1 MTATQPY
8 QPVALNGG
16 ARGGALSQATA
27 IEQSRAIAEVQAA
40 VVVAQNCPRNMQEAE
55 AEMEYVCGRM
65 DMAEQAFYS
74 VVNRGNG
81 ASVHL
86 MRELAR
92 IWGNVDYGVK
102 ELARNDDAGESEV
115 QAFAW
120 DMQRNTRS
128 SRTFIVPHARMARG
142 RRTQLTDL
150 GDIYL
155 NNQNIG
161 ARAVRE
167 CIATILPR
175 WFTEKAQDICQATLE
190 NGEGEPLQDRIATM
204 VAWFGTLG
212 VTEKQMETRLGKKR
226 GQWDAG
232 DVAQMKIAGKSIQ
245 RGEAQ
250 ADDLFPPDQSAG
262 ATADEIMGTA
272 APAAED
278 PKAARTRKTKAKAQP
293 APEPE
298 VQDHPAANETTHL
311 SEQETLTGVGDT
323 NEARTEVQETTPADP
338 GQGPEQ
344 ETSPLRASAR
354 AQHSKAIFATFS
366 EVGLGKDENREDR
379 LIVVEA
385 IVGRRVAST
394 KDLKDDELQKLR
406 NALIDR
412 KRDGV
417 LEDDINEWLNAAAF
431 KEAMAQEA
439 AAEAAANET
448 NTEGN

>member
-1 MTATQPY
+1 MTASVAKSPY
-8 QPVALNGG
+8 QPVSGANGFGGG
-16 ARGGALSQATA
+16 ARQNVSQATA

-102 ELARNDDAGESEV
+102 ELSRNDDEGESEV

-128 SRTFIVPHARMARG
+128 SRTFIVPHARMKQG

-175 WFTEKAQDICQATLE
+175 WFTERAQDICQGTLE
-190 NGEGEPLQDRIATM
+190 NGEGEPIQDRIATM
-204 VAWFGTLG
+204 VAWFGSSFG

-250 ADDLFPPDQSAG
+250 ADELFPPEQATSV
-262 ATADEIMGTA
+262 TADEIMGSA
-272 APAAED
+272 PAPAAEAEK
-278 PKAARTRKTKAKAQP
+278 PKRTRKPKAE
-293 APEPE
+293 PEPP
-298 VQDHPAANETTHL
+298 PAAGSDVPAKDIQANVTPDE
-311 SEQETLTGVGDT
+311 SPQVNVDDS
-323 NEARTEVQETTPADP
+323 PADAP
-338 GQGPEQ
+338 TTG
-344 ETSPLRASAR
+344 LRAAMR
-354 AQHSKAIFATFS
+354 KQHSAAIFATFGD
-366 EVGLGKDENREDR
+366 VGLGKDENREDR
-379 LIVVEA
+379 LIVVAA
-385 IVGRRVAST
+385 IVGRRVEST
-394 KDLKDDELQKLR
+394 KDLTDDELQKLR
-406 NALIDR
+406 NALVDR

-417 LEDDINEWLNAAAF
+417 LEDDINEWLNIAAF
-431 KEAMAQEA
+431 KEAE
-439 AAEAAANET
+439 AAEAAAAANES
-448 NTEGN
+448 TEPEEN